1 MAGTLYVVP
10 TPIGHLGDITDRARA
25 VLAEADFIAAE
36 DTRVTLKL
44 LNSLALK
51 KPLVSYYEHNRRES
65 GARIAAR
72 IAAGETAAL
81 VTDAGT
87 PAISDPGEDLVA
99 LCAEQGLPVVA
110 LPGPCALVTAL
121 SVSGLPSGRFCF
133 EGFLAMNKKSRRAHL
148 AALRAE
154 TRTMIFYEAPHKLPH
169 TLTDLLETLGD
180 RRAAVCRELTKRH
193 EEVWR
198 TTLGAAA
205 AHYAEHAPRGEFVLV
220 VEGAPETPPPPPS
233 LADAV
238 ARAQEDIAG
247 GISLRDAAR
256 RAAER
261 TGLPRSAVYAAL
273 VSTLSPRSGNKK

>member
-10 TPIGHLGDITDRARA
+10 TPIGHLGDLTERART
-25 VLAEADFIAAE
+25 VLGEADFIAAE

-44 LNSLALK
+44 LNHLGLK

-99 LCAEQGLPVVA
+99 LCAGQGIPVVA

-148 AALRAE
+148 AALRTE

-180 RRAAVCRELTKRH
+180 RRTAVCRELTKRH

-205 AHYAEHAPRGEFVLV
+205 AHYAEHAPRGEFALV
-220 VEGAPETPPPPPS
+220 VEGTPEAPPPPS

-238 ARAQEDIAG
+238 ARAKEDLAG
-247 GISLRDAAR
+247 GSSLRDAAR
-256 RAAER
+256 RAAGR

-273 VSTLSPRSGNKK
+273 VKDERADKG

>member
-10 TPIGHLGDITDRARA
+10 TPIGHLGDMTERARA
-25 VLAEADFIAAE
+25 VLAQVDFIAAE

-44 LNSLALK
+44 LNHMGVK

-72 IAAGETAAL
+72 VAAGETAAL

-99 LCAEQGLPVVA
+99 LCAGQGIAVVA

-121 SVSGLPSGRFCF
+121 AVSGLPAGRFCF

-169 TLTDLLETLGD
+169 TLADLLEALGD

-198 TTLGAAA
+198 TTLHEAA

-220 VEGAPETPPPPPS
+220 VEGRPDTPPPSPS
-233 LADAV
+233 LASAV
-238 ARAQEDIAG
+238 EQAKEELSG
-247 GISLRDAAR
+247 GVSLRDAAR

-261 TGLPRSAVYAAL
+261 TGLSRSAVYAAL
-273 VSTLSPRSGNKK
+273 VKDERADGR